1 MIIYVGSSGLGLDKL
16 ETNHRNAG
24 MIRGYTMTKFRKA
37 LKDDWK
43 FEWLVTPAMRTE
55 LQILDLE
62 AKLIMKYLPRYN
74 EQYDTVGAKRGN
86 LDMTYKYRG
95 VYGVEFDCPYNLMER
110 QVSK

>member
-43 FEWLVTPAMRTE
+43 FEWL
-55 LQILDLE
+55 
-62 AKLIMKYLPRYN
+62 LIMKYLPRYN

-110 QVSK
+110 EVSK